1 METVKLKEL
10 VDIYL
15 GVTHTPEYVSDGIP
29 FLSVK
34 DISGG
39 KISFDN
45 CKYISK
51 KEFDSLSEGAK
62 PKAGDMLFCR
72 VGTLGKPIIIPD
84 GTPTFASFVS
94 LGYLRN
100 KNDKRCNMNYLKYWM
115 YSSSFWS
122 QVYANVKGA
131 SQINLNT
138 GWLSKFTINLPD
150 YQEQVFRIS
159 TMDKCRE
166 VIEKRRL
173 ELQTLDDLIKAR
185 FVEMFG
191 TIHNNQNEYE
201 IKSLQDVCEPI
212 KDGTHQTPKYTDDRI
227 NGFKFLSSKDV
238 TTARINWDNIKYIPA
253 DLHEQLYAR
262 IQPKKGDVLLAK
274 NGTTGIAAIVDR
286 DEIFDIYV
294 SLALL
299 KPLNINSVY
308 LWAAINSQETKE
320 QFDASLKG
328 IGVPNLHLGEIKKAK
343 IIVPPIELQNKF
355 AEFVQEVDKSKVV
368 VQKALDEA
376 QTLFDSLMQQYFG

>member
-1 METVKLKEL
+1 MLLKEVCEFRNGKAHEQYVDTDGQYILVTSKFISSDGKLYRRTNQQMTPLFRGDICMVMSDVPNGKALAKCFLVDEDNKYTLNQRIGSFTVDNRFDKKYFYYLMNRNKYFLSFNDGNGQTNLRKDDILKFTFDYIPIEDQHSIVQKLDKLKE
-10 VDIYL
+10 I
-15 GVTHTPEYVSDGIP
+15 
-29 FLSVK
+29 
-34 DISGG
+34 
-39 KISFDN
+39 
-45 CKYISK
+45 
-51 KEFDSLSEGAK
+51 
-62 PKAGDMLFCR
+62 
-72 VGTLGKPIIIPD
+72 
-84 GTPTFASFVS
+84 
-94 LGYLRN
+94 
-100 KNDKRCNMNYLKYWM
+100 
-115 YSSSFWS
+115 
-122 QVYANVKGA
+122 
-131 SQINLNT
+131 
-138 GWLSKFTINLPD
+138 
-150 YQEQVFRIS
+150 
-159 TMDKCRE
+159 
-166 VIEKRRL
+166 IEKRQH

-191 TIHNNQNEYE
+191 TIHNNQNDYE

-212 KDGTHQTPKYTDDRI
+212 KDGTHQTPKYTEDKV

-238 TTARINWDNIKYIPA
+238 TTGRINWDNIKYIPA

-262 IQPKKGDVLLAK
+262 IQPEKGDVLLAK

-368 VQKALDEA
+368 VQKALDKA
-376 QTLFDSLMQQYFG
+376 QLLFDSLMQQYFG

>member
-1 METVKLKEL
+1 MIVKLKDI
-10 VDIYL
+10 VKIYL
-15 GVTHTPEYVSDGIP
+15 GVTHTPNYTLDGVP

-34 DISGG
+34 DISSGS
-39 KISFDN
+39 INFDN
-45 CKYISK
+45 CKYIAQE
-51 KEFDSLSEGAK
+51 EFDSLPEGAK
-62 PKAGDMLFCR
+62 PKVGDMLFCR
-72 VGTLGKPIIIPD
+72 VGTLGKPIIIPEN
-84 GTPTFASFVS
+84 TPEFASFVS
-94 LGYLRN
+94 LGFFRNLDNERCHLKYLQ
-100 KNDKRCNMNYLKYWM
+100 YWM
-115 YSSSFWS
+115 YSNSFWN
-122 QVYANVKGA
+122 QVYSNVKGA

-138 GWLSKFTINLPD
+138 GWLSNFTLELPN
-150 YQEQVFRIS
+150 
-159 TMDKCRE
+159 
-166 VIEKRRL
+166 IEKQLDIVEKL
-173 ELQTLDDLIKAR
+173 EKCKSIIDTRKKELENLDELIKAR

-191 TIHNNQNEYE
+191 TIHNNQNDYK
-201 IKSLQDVCEPI
+201 IKSLQDVCELI
-212 KDGTHQTPKYTDDRI
+212 KDGTHQTPKYTEDRI

-238 TTARINWDNIKYIPA
+238 TTGRINWDNIKYIPA
-253 DLHEQLYAR
+253 ALHGQLYAR

-343 IIVPPIELQNKF
+343 IIVPPIELQDEF
-355 AEFVQEVDKSKVV
+355 AKFVQEVDKSKVV

-376 QTLFDSLMQQYFG
+376 QLLFDSLMQKYFE

>member
-1 METVKLKEL
+1 MLLKEVCEFRNGKAHEQYVDTDGQYILVTSKFISSDGKLYRRTNQQMTPLFRGDICMVMSDVPNGKALAKCFLVDEDNKYTLNQRIGSFTVDNRFDKKYFYYLMNRNKYFLSFNDGNGQTNLRKDDILKFTFDYIPIEDQHSIVQKLDKLKE
-10 VDIYL
+10 I
-15 GVTHTPEYVSDGIP
+15 
-29 FLSVK
+29 
-34 DISGG
+34 
-39 KISFDN
+39 
-45 CKYISK
+45 
-51 KEFDSLSEGAK
+51 
-62 PKAGDMLFCR
+62 
-72 VGTLGKPIIIPD
+72 
-84 GTPTFASFVS
+84 
-94 LGYLRN
+94 
-100 KNDKRCNMNYLKYWM
+100 
-115 YSSSFWS
+115 
-122 QVYANVKGA
+122 
-131 SQINLNT
+131 
-138 GWLSKFTINLPD
+138 
-150 YQEQVFRIS
+150 
-159 TMDKCRE
+159 
-166 VIEKRRL
+166 IEKRQH

-191 TIHNNQNEYE
+191 TIHNNQNDYE

-212 KDGTHQTPKYTDDRI
+212 KDGTHQTPKYTEDKV

-238 TTARINWDNIKYIPA
+238 TTGRINWDNIKYIPA

-262 IQPKKGDVLLAK
+262 IQPEKGDVLLAK

-343 IIVPPIELQNKF
+343 IIVPPIELQSKF
-355 AEFVQEVDKSKVV
+355 ADFVQEVDKSKVV

-376 QTLFDSLMQQYFG
+376 QLLFDSLMQEYFG

>member
-1 METVKLKEL
+1 MPDFKKLGEIATYINGYAFKPADRGDTGLPIIRIQDLTGNAYDLGFYDGEYPERVEINNGDVL
-10 VDIYL
+10 ISWSASL
-15 GVTHTPEYVSDGIP
+15 GVYIWDRGKALLNQHIFKVVFDKVDVDKQYFVYAVRYSLHEMESKTHGATMKHI
-29 FLSVK
+29 VK
-34 DISGG
+34 KD
-39 KISFDN
+39 FDN
-45 CKYISK
+45 TVVPFPNI
-51 KEFDSLSEGAK
+51 ERQAEIATTLAK
-62 PKAGDMLFCR
+62 AES
-72 VGTLGKPIIIPD
+72 II
-84 GTPTFASFVS
+84 
-94 LGYLRN
+94 
-100 KNDKRCNMNYLKYWM
+100 
-115 YSSSFWS
+115 
-122 QVYANVKGA
+122 YAYK
-131 SQINLNT
+131 Q
-138 GWLSKFTINLPD
+138 
-150 YQEQVFRIS
+150 
-159 TMDKCRE
+159 
-166 VIEKRRL
+166 
-173 ELQTLDDLIKAR
+173 ELQTLDELIKAR

-238 TTARINWDNIKYIPA
+238 TTGRINWDNIKYIPV

-299 KPLNINSVY
+299 KPLNINSIY

-320 QFDASLKG
+320 QFEASLKG

-343 IIVPPIELQNKF
+343 IIVPPIELQSKF
-355 AEFVQEVDKSKVV
+355 ADFVQQVDKSKVV
-368 VQKALDEA
+368 VQKA
-376 QTLFDSLMQQYFG
+376 QNI